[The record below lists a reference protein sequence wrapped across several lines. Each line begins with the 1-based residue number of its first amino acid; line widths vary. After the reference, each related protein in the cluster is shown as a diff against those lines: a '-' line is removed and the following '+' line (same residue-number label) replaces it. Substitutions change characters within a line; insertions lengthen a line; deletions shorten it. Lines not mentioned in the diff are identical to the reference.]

1 MRARFNEPHASTT
14 PKPQSHE
21 FKKLAACNSI
31 SLAQLTDMTYRTSP
45 LVPTARRP
53 IDPSRPSIPSTA
65 LEPCPPCPS
74 ERLAACRH
82 LAGVSEK
89 GCASAQTPTCNQRLD
104 RHTAAAGGP
113 FSTYARDGGCCGKAC
128 SDVVCVFVV
137 WATRLVSESCGFCAT
152 CSIVK

>member
-1 MRARFNEPHASTT
+1 MQPRFNKLHDFTT
-14 PKPQSHE
+14 PKPQHHRS
-21 FKKLAACNSI
+21 KKLAAHNSI

-89 GCASAQTPTCNQRLD
+89 
-104 RHTAAAGGP
+104 AALAP
-113 FSTYARDGGCCGKAC
+113 KRPRAIS
-128 SDVVCVFVV
+128 V
-137 WATRLVSESCGFCAT
+137 
-152 CSIVK
+152 